1 MMWRTLAAM
10 AGLMATVIGAAW
22 MLRTPG
28 DAMLQLADRAAR
40 RHAGLDYSEA
50 SIARLDAILT
60 SSDEKLLGAY
70 FGEVIRRR
78 HGGIWISEDILE
90 TKGVQVA
97 VQALVRQRVL
107 DRSGTATLDS
117 HYEALLRDWSR

>member
-1 MMWRTLAAM
+1 M